1 MSAGRYNI
9 LMEQGATFSLPLVYQ
24 DSTGTP
30 VDLTTYTAILQV
42 RENPASPVIV
52 ELSTSNGGI
61 TLGGVL
67 GTITLFLSA
76 VATSLLP
83 AGEFFYDLKLHPG
96 VAGERLLEGAFTIRA
111 QVTQ

>member
-42 RENPASPVIV
+42 RKNPSSPVIL
-52 ELSTSNGGI
+52 ELSTANGGI
-61 TLGGVL
+61 TLGGAL
-67 GTITLFLSA
+67 GTITLNA
-76 VATSLLP
+76 AATATSLLP
-83 AGEFFYDLKLHPG
+83 AGEYFYDLKLHPG
-96 VAGERLLEGAFTIRA
+96 AAGERLLEGAFTIRA
-111 QVTQ
+111 QVSQ